1 MSRGTVPAY
10 LGDHV
15 DALTTLQTS
24 LAAER
29 WLVNTG
35 QAETLGHRT
44 DSCPP
49 LADGTLVHAALDHGD
64 LGYARELAAW
74 YFRENLV
81 DATSEL
87 RRAQRSTTVEIGG
100 VRRSVGE
107 LTALT
112 KSATSATERSRAAE
126 ALRRL
131 GGELRA
137 ARQTWLKAH
146 AAAVHRLGFDT
157 HGSLIRALHPSVD
170 RWIEHARHWLSDTRD
185 GYLEEARS
193 WRERDGMTA
202 PALSDPRLV
211 AARAVVPAGAPPA
224 LAAVLSTM
232 RTWEL
237 AEETRHVLVDDAN
250 RPGKLGFAFC
260 SPVSPPS
267 DIRVSVIDGR
277 SLGHYATLLH
287 EFGHALHFSVG
298 MARPLDLW
306 RLPTAMSEA
315 FGFLLER
322 LVRQPA
328 WQEQQL
334 GAVLGAEDVERT
346 RFGREHV
353 RRVVAASLCFEMTVH
368 DGAADPAG
376 EYRGLYE
383 REFGVS
389 VDGGAAW
396 DRLQTYLEGQP
407 CYPLVYHQAFTTRD
421 RLWTEAVGM
430 AGERWYTSRRGGQAV
445 RSVLDLLDRVRPD
458 DVIGPASGG

>member
-1 MSRGTVPAY
+1 MSRTPVPAY
-10 LGDHV
+10 LSNHAD
-15 DALTTLQTS
+15 DLTKLQTT

-35 QAETLGHRT
+35 QAETLTHRT

-64 LGYARELAAW
+64 LDYARELAAW

-87 RRAQRSTTVEIGG
+87 RRTQRSTTVEIGG
-100 VRRSVGE
+100 VRRSAGE

-112 KSATSATERSRAAE
+112 KSAETASERSQAAE
-126 ALRRL
+126 ALRL
-131 GGELRA
+131 LSSELRA

-157 HGSLIRALHPSVD
+157 HGSLVRALHPSAD
-170 RWIEHARHWLSDTRD
+170 RWIEHARDWLSATRH

-193 WRERDGMTA
+193 WRERDGMTS

-211 AARAVVPAGAPPA
+211 AARAVVPAGTPPA
-224 LAAVLSTM
+224 LAAVQSTM

-237 AEETRHVLVDDAN
+237 AEETRHVLVDDVG

-260 SPVSPPS
+260 SAVSPPS
-267 DIRVSVIDGR
+267 DIRVSVVDGR

-287 EFGHALHFSVG
+287 EFGHALHFSAG
-298 MARPLDLW
+298 MTQPLDLW

-334 GAVLGAEDVERT
+334 GAALREEDVERT

-353 RRVVAASLCFEMTVH
+353 RRVVAASLCFEMTAH
-368 DGAADPAG
+368 DGAADPAT
-376 EYRGLYE
+376 EYRRLYE

-421 RLWTEAVGM
+421 RLWTEAVGV
-430 AGERWYTSRRGGQAV
+430 AGERWYTSRQGGRAV
-445 RSVLDLLDRVRPD
+445 RSVLGLLDRVEPD
-458 DVIGPASGG
+458 DVIALSGG